1 MAPSATDAD
10 LVRNAPLH
18 QEIETP
24 KMTKITVLTG
34 PQGGGKSEV
43 MRKEAIASPGL
54 YLFALPTQALL
65 DEQYDDFFKSA
76 LLLRR
81 FKVSSA
87 QPRSGR
93 TVELL
98 TSTRKEIEK
107 LGLSHA
113 VVFTTH
119 DTLMAH
125 DLNGFDDWHIR
136 IDEAPGSVK
145 VGKVNITSLRPWLRE
160 HFGLHGREDIK
171 WAAVSPL
178 CQLPSWKEVQKDRA
192 LKPLADFIKQAGQP
206 ERVFVS
212 TSNWDVTDEVT
223 WFSLWTPL
231 SLNHCA
237 SVQIAGSSYT
247 RSIGFLAVEA
257 LFKEE
262 FEVTIREIAPL
273 RTAQPSITIHY
284 FTQAHEGTSYFWQED
299 TQGRKMIK
307 RVCDHLGGVLSETAY
322 WSGNWIV
329 EILMDH
335 RLRADF
341 IRPLCTG
348 TNKKREATAC
358 AFIYSAK
365 PKPSDSPLMEVFE
378 LSREQI
384 VRALEGEAIAQF
396 VMRGAIRN
404 RDFGGEYP
412 IYVYSRQQAEWLR
425 DYLGEIGFTT
435 VDVIPVDEA
444 GIMDEVRVTSAPK
457 PLSAEEK
464 AAKEERAKLR
474 DRDRQ
479 RAARAKA
486 AEAAGRTAGVSGRPR
501 SPISVKPKPQAD
513 LLD

>member
-1 MAPSATDAD
+1 
-10 LVRNAPLH
+10 
-18 QEIETP
+18 
-24 KMTKITVLTG
+24 MTKITVLTG

-43 MRKEAIASPGL
+43 MRKEAIASAGL

-76 LLLRR
+76 PLVRR

-87 QPRSGR
+87 QPRSGK

-98 TSTRKEIEK
+98 TKTRKEIEK

-113 VVFTTH
+113 FVFTTH

-125 DLNGFDDWHIR
+125 DLDGFDDWHIR

-145 VGKVNITSLRPWLRE
+145 VGKVHVTGLRPWLRD
-160 HFGLHGREDIK
+160 HFALQGSEGIR
-171 WAAVSPL
+171 WAEVSPKGP
-178 CQLPSWKEVQKDRA
+178 LPSWKEVQQDRA

-212 TSNWDVTDEVT
+212 TSNWDATDEVN
-223 WFSLWTPL
+223 WFSLWTPR
-231 SLNHCA
+231 SLDHCA
-237 SVQIAGSSYT
+237 SIQIAGSSYT

-262 FEVTIREIAPL
+262 FEFTIREIAPP

-299 TQGRKMIK
+299 TKGREMIK
-307 RVCDHLGGVLSETAY
+307 KVCDYLGSVLPDTAY
-322 WSGNWIV
+322 WSGNWII

-335 RLRADF
+335 RLKADF

-365 PKPSDSPLMEVFE
+365 PKPSDGPLMEVFG
-378 LSREQI
+378 LSRDQI

-412 IYVYSRQQAEWLR
+412 IYVYSRQQAEWLQ

-435 VDVIPVDEA
+435 VDVVPVDEV
-444 GIMDEVRVTSAPK
+444 GIMNEVRATAAPT

-464 AAKEERAKLR
+464 AAKEVEVKAR

-486 AEAAGRTAGVSGRPR
+486 AEAAGRTPGLNGRPR
-501 SPISVKPKPQAD
+501 SQPPA
-513 LLD
+513 

>member
-1 MAPSATDAD
+1 
-10 LVRNAPLH
+10 
-18 QEIETP
+18 
-24 KMTKITVLTG
+24 MTKITVLTG

-65 DEQYDDFFKSA
+65 DEQYDDFFTSA
-76 LLLRR
+76 PLLRR

-87 QPRSGR
+87 SRQGI

-98 TSTRKEIEK
+98 TRTRKEIEA

-125 DLNGFDDWHIR
+125 DLDGFDDWHIR
-136 IDEAPGSVK
+136 VDEAPGAVK
-145 VGKVNITSLRPWLRE
+145 VGKVHVTSLRPWLRE
-160 HFGLHGREDIK
+160 HFALQGHDGIR
-171 WAAVSPL
+171 WAEVSPIG
-178 CQLPSWKEVQKDRA
+178 QLPSWKAVQRDRA

-212 TSNWDVTDEVT
+212 TSNWDATDEVN
-223 WFSLWTPL
+223 WFSLWTPR
-231 SLNHCA
+231 SLDHCA
-237 SVQIAGSSYT
+237 SIQIAGSSYT

-262 FEVTIREIAPL
+262 FDVTIREIAPP
-273 RTAQPSITIHY
+273 RTAQPSVMIHY
-284 FTQAHEGTSYFWQED
+284 FTQAHEGTSYFWQGD
-299 TQGRKMIK
+299 TKGREMIK
-307 RVCDHLGGVLSETAY
+307 RVCDHLGGVLPETGF
-322 WSGNWIV
+322 WSGNWII

-335 RLRADF
+335 RLRAEF
-341 IRPLCTG
+341 IKPLCTG
-348 TNKKREATAC
+348 TNKKREATEC

-365 PKPSDSPLMEVFE
+365 PKPSDGPLMEVFG

-396 VMRGAIRN
+396 VMRGVIRN
-404 RDFGGEYP
+404 RDYGGGYP

-435 VDVIPVDEA
+435 VDVIPVEEA
-444 GIMDEVRVTSAPK
+444 GIMNEVRLTSAPK
-457 PLSAEEK
+457 PLSP
-464 AAKEERAKLR
+464 EERAAKKVQDKAK
-474 DRDRQ
+474 DRDRK
-479 RAARAKA
+479 RTARARL
-486 AEAAGRTAGVSGRPR
+486 AESAGRTPGVSGRPKSH
-501 SPISVKPKPQAD
+501 SPTQSKSQ
-513 LLD
+513 